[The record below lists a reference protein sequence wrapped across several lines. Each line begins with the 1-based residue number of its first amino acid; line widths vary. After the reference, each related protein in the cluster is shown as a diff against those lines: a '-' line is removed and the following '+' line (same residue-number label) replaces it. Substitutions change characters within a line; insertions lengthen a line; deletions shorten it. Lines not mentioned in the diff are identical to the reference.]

1 MILLG
6 VALVTTTHAQ
16 LEVMINEPQGEF
28 VAHERISVGFSVT
41 NRSGR
46 DIVLAAPDGQDWV
59 QFRVFR
65 GDRAVRR
72 VAGQGTFKPIML

>member
-1 MILLG
+1 MRSISNRLISKLTGAMILLG

-46 DIVLAAPDGQDWV
+46 DIVLAAPDGQV
-59 QFRVFR
+59 
-65 GDRAVRR
+65 
-72 VAGQGTFKPIML
+72 